1 MSDPK
6 DKEAVFKV
14 VCPCCEAAIWVDGK
28 TGALIKSEK
37 APKKKS
43 SLDDLLLKEKV
54 KAEGMGRKLEATF
67 ELQKRKHD
75 EAEEKFKHALE
86 HPEEEK
92 DPDK

>member
-1 MSDPK
+1 MSD
-6 DKEAVFKV
+6 DRNEGAVFKI
-14 VCPCCEAAIWVDGK
+14 VCPCCEATVWVDGK
-28 TGALIKSEK
+28 TGAVIKSEK
-37 APKKKS
+37 APTKKN

-67 ELQKRKHD
+67 ELQKKKHD

-92 DPDK
+92 